1 MKKRLLFFS
10 LFGCGLA
17 FGQNLSQGPTSNFVL
32 PNPGPEVFRFAPGFV
47 GQLIPPTTTFT
58 TNPTDRWFSLGQF
71 AAPSQ
76 TLYGQRFQYDDRA
89 LVMGYTSLNPN
100 NPRIEW
106 IHNGGSTAGNLQFRV
121 ASSFTSTSSNIV
133 AEMTPQGNTYFG
145 KYALGLFSSLNPKVG
160 IGFNEND
167 CGLDVYNP
175 IQVPPNFDP
184 KAVNVRLDYAGNFG
198 YGVYSNVFGGF
209 NSIGV
214 YGNADAFEMSIGVYG
229 RASLTSF
236 FSAAVFG
243 ECSAI
248 GSGNLWSGFFDGD
261 VYIAG
266 GYGPSDA
273 KLKNSINQE
282 TSALT
287 KISLLKPVTY
297 NYNKVEGLN
306 LPQTLQH
313 GFISQ
318 EIAEVFPEL
327 TKDVVK
333 PVFDENGKI
342 TSEVSFK
349 ALNYVGLISVLTAAI
364 QELNNELI
372 QVRQDLDEYKANDAV
387 RGQIIQNT
395 PAVNGYSIEQ
405 NVPNPFSDRTLIKFQ
420 LAPGVE
426 SATLSIFN
434 LNGAFV
440 RDYQLIGNSGEVEI
454 LASEIGK
461 GMYIYSLNQNGQ
473 EIISK
478 RMIVK

>member
-1 MKKRLLFFS
+1 M
-10 LFGCGLA
+10 
-17 FGQNLSQGPTSNFVL
+17 
-32 PNPGPEVFRFAPGFV
+32 
-47 GQLIPPTTTFT
+47 
-58 TNPTDRWFSLGQF
+58 
-71 AAPSQ
+71 
-76 TLYGQRFQYDDRA
+76 
-89 LVMGYTSLNPN
+89 
-100 NPRIEW
+100 
-106 IHNGGSTAGNLQFRV
+106 
-121 ASSFTSTSSNIV
+121 
-133 AEMTPQGNTYFG
+133 
-145 KYALGLFSSLNPKVG
+145 
-160 IGFNEND
+160 
-167 CGLDVYNP
+167 
-175 IQVPPNFDP
+175 
-184 KAVNVRLDYAGNFG
+184 
-198 YGVYSNVFGGF
+198 
-209 NSIGV
+209 
-214 YGNADAFEMSIGVYG
+214 
-229 RASLTSF
+229 
-236 FSAAVFG
+236 
-243 ECSAI
+243 
-248 GSGNLWSGFFDGD
+248 
-261 VYIAG
+261 
-266 GYGPSDA
+266 
-273 KLKNSINQE
+273 
-282 TSALT
+282 
-287 KISLLKPVTY
+287 
-297 NYNKVEGLN
+297 
-306 LPQTLQH
+306 PQTLQH

-364 QELNNELI
+364 QELNTELI

-405 NVPNPFSDRTLIKFQ
+405 NVPNPFSDRTSIKFQ

-440 RDYQLIGNSGEVEI
+440 RDYLLNGNSGEVEI

>member
-1 MKKRLLFFS
+1 MKKHLLFFS

-17 FGQNLSQGPTSNFVL
+17 FGQNQVITNITNTLL
-32 PNPGPEVFRFAPGFV
+32 PGAEIFRFAPGF
-47 GQLIPPTTTFT
+47 
-58 TNPTDRWFSLGQF
+58 
-71 AAPSQ
+71 ASQ
-76 TLYGQRFQYDDRA
+76 IQSGTGFGTSAGNKWLSFGEINTGSQIVYGNRFQFGERA
-89 LVMGYTSLNPN
+89 LVTGYTSLTPN

-121 ASSFTSTSSNIV
+121 ANNFNSTSSKLV

-145 KYALGLFSSLNPKVG
+145 GITPSLFTSLDPKVAIGFDKFSGLQISANNPIPVGIDPIAAFIEYQFQGNTG
-160 IGFNEND
+160 IG
-167 CGLDVYNP
+167 LLASV
-175 IQVPPNFDP
+175 
-184 KAVNVRLDYAGNFG
+184 AGG
-198 YGVYSNVFGGF
+198 T

-214 YGNADAFEMSIGVYG
+214 FGKAGGLETSYGVFG
-229 RASLTSF
+229 RSSSSGS
-236 FSAAVFG
+236 FSAAIYG
-243 ECSAI
+243 ELPVNLT
-248 GSGNLWSGFFDGD
+248 GNYWAGYFDGE
-261 VYIAG
+261 VFSTG
-266 GYGPSDA
+266 GYFHMSDA
-273 KLKNSINQE
+273 KMKNNVSKE
-282 TSALT
+282 TSALE
-287 KISLLKPVTY
+287 KIALLNPVSY
-297 NYNKVEGLN
+297 NYNQVEGIN

-318 EIAEVFPEL
+318 EVAEVFPEL
-327 TKDVVK
+327 TKDCTK
-333 PVFDENGKI
+333 PILDENGKV
-342 TSEVSFK
+342 TSEISFK
-349 ALNYVGLISVLTAAI
+349 SLNYTGLISVLTAAV
-364 QELNNELI
+364 QELNTELT

-405 NVPNPFSDRTLIKFQ
+405 NVPNPFSDRTSIKFQ

-440 RDYQLIGNSGEVEI
+440 RDYLLNGNSGEVEI

-478 RMIVK
+478 RMIIK

>member
-1 MKKRLLFFS
+1 MKKHLIFFS
-10 LFGCGLA
+10 LFGCGIA
-17 FGQNLSQGPTSNFVL
+17 FGQNFTNGPISQGLSGAET
-32 PNPGPEVFRFAPGFV
+32 FRFGPGFASQIQA
-47 GQLIPPTTTFT
+47 GTGFGTGSG
-58 TNPTDRWFSLGQF
+58 NRWFSFGEVSTL
-71 AAPSQ
+71 SQ
-76 TLYGQRFQYDDRA
+76 TLYGNRFQYNERA
-89 LVMGYTSLNPN
+89 LVTGYTSLSPN

-121 ASSFTSTSSNIV
+121 ANNFNSTNSKLV

-145 KYALGLFSSLNPKVG
+145 GITPSLFTTLDPKVAIGFDKFSGLQISANNPIPFGIDPIAAFIEYQFQGNTG
-160 IGFNEND
+160 IG
-167 CGLDVYNP
+167 LLASV
-175 IQVPPNFDP
+175 
-184 KAVNVRLDYAGNFG
+184 AGG
-198 YGVYSNVFGGF
+198 TS
-209 NSIGV
+209 SIGV
-214 YGNADAFEMSIGVYG
+214 FGKAGGQESSIGVLG
-229 RASLTSF
+229 RSAIGGS
-236 FSAAVFG
+236 FSAAIYG

-248 GSGNLWSGFFDGD
+248 GSGNLWSGYFDGD

-266 GYGPSDA
+266 SYGPSDS
-273 KLKNSINQE
+273 KLKNSITKE
-282 TSALT
+282 TSALE
-287 KISLLKPVTY
+287 KVLLLNPVSY
-297 NYNKVEGLN
+297 NYNKVEGMN
-306 LPQTLQH
+306 LPQSLQH

-318 EIAEVFPEL
+318 EMAEVFPEL
-327 TKDVVK
+327 TKDVIK
-333 PVFDENGKI
+333 PVLDENGKI

-364 QELNNELI
+364 QELNTELT

-405 NVPNPFSDRTLIKFQ
+405 NVPNPFSDRTSIRFQ

-440 RDYQLIGNSGEVEI
+440 RDYPLNGNSGDVEI

-478 RMIVK
+478 RMIIK